1 MSQYLPL
8 LLVVLPFLGW
18 GFVLGVA
25 FVWLRTALTARWVLG
40 LFESEGE
47 PSVRL
52 VLAPVIVIYTLC
64 MQSAG
69 RLSEGVVQANY
80 LMASTLLGLGTAKLV
95 GKAWAGRPAAPPV
108 QVTAKKAEMS
118 AESDINYNGATP
130 TEPS

>member
-8 LLVVLPFLGW
+8 LLAMLPFLGW
-18 GFVLGVA
+18 GFALGVA
-25 FVWLRTALTARWVLG
+25 FVWLRTALTPRWVLG

-69 RLSEGVVQANY
+69 RLSEGMVQANY
-80 LMASTLLGLGTAKLV
+80 LMAGTLLGLGTAKLV
-95 GKAWAGRPAAPPV
+95 GKAWAGRPAAPT
-108 QVTAKKAEMS
+108 QIHTDKAKVSVEGDATF
-118 AESDINYNGATP
+118 NGAQP
-130 TEPS
+130 TEQP

>member
-8 LLVVLPFLGW
+8 LLAVLPFAGW
-18 GFVLGVA
+18 GFALGVLYI
-25 FVWLRTALTARWVLG
+25 WLRPAITPAWVRQ

-47 PSVRL
+47 ASVRL
-52 VLAPVIVIYTLC
+52 VLAPVVVIYTLC

-69 RLSEGVVQANY
+69 RLSEGMVQANY
-80 LMASTLLGLGTAKLV
+80 LMADTLLGLGTAKLV
-95 GKAWAGRPAAPPV
+95 GKAFAGRPAAPSV

-118 AESDINYNGATP
+118 AEGDINYNGATP

>member
-8 LLVVLPFLGW
+8 LLAMLPFLGW
-18 GFVLGVA
+18 GFALGVA
-25 FVWLRTALTARWVLG
+25 FVWLRTALTPRWVLG

-69 RLSEGVVQANY
+69 RLSEGMVQANY
-80 LMASTLLGLGTAKLV
+80 LMAGTLLGLGTAKLV
-95 GKAWAGRPAAPPV
+95 GKAFAGRPAAPV
-108 QVTAKKAEMS
+108 AQIHTDKAKVSVEGDA
-118 AESDINYNGATP
+118 NFNGAQP